1 MPADKATRNLVA
13 GYASGLAISAKSR
26 KLGGPPRSG
35 GGAGADDNMTGDK
48 AAGRRDIAQL
58 AVMMMIVAVAL
69 FDAFSLRGLYGDGS
83 NFLYHLLRT
92 KDFVHFNP
100 SRLCTEWLTQFP
112 VVLAL
117 RAGVVDLPAL
127 IVLHS
132 ATLVLVPIA
141 FWTLALARLHRDP
154 AFWLVVLLFSIVYF
168 NVGFFAIG
176 EYNLAYALFAL
187 ALAILSGKARIGIGW
202 AVVALLAGLG
212 LLAAYEAMLYLGPLL
227 VLAGAARLWKRDE
240 LAAVR
245 VVLLLAI
252 LAYAAGTGVAVYF
265 VLNPGYPEQLAAA
278 MAFFAAMHNRL
289 LALSVAF
296 AIGWIALSTPV
307 AWMRRG
313 GLLLAVACLVG
324 LVLPGNWS
332 LPHQHYEARTLVGL
346 ALFGLS
352 GLLALRFAVL
362 ARWPSLVRVHPR
374 APIVAL
380 LFFIALAVSNV
391 AYSLDYRAHLAL
403 FRDEVRSRSG
413 LVAVEDTRLL
423 DGRLARYGWI
433 WTYPLMSLLLRERAD
448 QAIILNLRAYPGYQP
463 FDPER
468 GVPDLRE
475 YYRPGR

>member
-1 MPADKATRNLVA
+1 
-13 GYASGLAISAKSR
+13 
-26 KLGGPPRSG
+26 
-35 GGAGADDNMTGDK
+35 MTGDQ
-48 AAGRRDIAQL
+48 ATDRRDIAQL
-58 AVMMMIVAVAL
+58 AAMLMIVVVAL
-69 FDAFSLRGLYGDGS
+69 FDASSLRGLYGDGS

-92 KDFVHFNP
+92 KDFVHANP

-127 IVLHS
+127 ILLHS
-132 ATLVLVPIA
+132 ATLVLMPVA
-141 FWTLALARLHRDP
+141 LWVLALARLHRDP
-154 AFWLVVLLFSIVYF
+154 AFWLAFLLFCIVYF

-176 EYNLAYALFAL
+176 EYNLAYALVAL
-187 ALAILSGKARIGIGW
+187 ALAILTGKARIGLGW

-227 VLAGAARLWKRDE
+227 VLTGVLRLWKRSE
-240 LAAVR
+240 LPAVR
-245 VVLLLAI
+245 ALLLFGI
-252 LAYAAGTGVAVYF
+252 LAYAAGTGVAVCF
-265 VLNPGYPEQLAAA
+265 VVNPGHPEQLAAA

-307 AWMRRG
+307 AWLRRG
-313 GLLLAVACLVG
+313 GFFLAIACLVG
-324 LVLPGNWS
+324 LVLPANWS

-346 ALFGLS
+346 ALFGLG
-352 GLLALRFAVL
+352 GLLALRFVAI
-362 ARWPSLVRVHPR
+362 ARWPALVRVDRR

-380 LFFIALAVSNV
+380 LFFVALAVSNM
-391 AYSLDYRAHLAL
+391 AYSLDYRAYLAL
-403 FRDEVRSRSG
+403 FRNEVRSRSG

-433 WTYPLMSLLLRERAD
+433 WAYPLMSLLLREKAD
-448 QAIILNLRAYPGYQP
+448 QAIILNPRDYRGYEP
-463 FDPER
+463 FEVKD
-468 GVPDLRE
+468 GVPDLGE